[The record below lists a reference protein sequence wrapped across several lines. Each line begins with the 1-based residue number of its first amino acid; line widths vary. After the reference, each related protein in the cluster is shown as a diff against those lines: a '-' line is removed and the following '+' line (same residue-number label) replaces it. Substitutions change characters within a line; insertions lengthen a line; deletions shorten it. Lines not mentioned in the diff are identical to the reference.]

1 MFSGALNEQPTY
13 DELVNIRLQLEQ
25 KVAGLEE
32 QLRKEVELRQLEEK
46 YKRLVESLSEEYIF
60 YSHDREGM
68 VTYVSPSITKILGYT
83 QEESMR
89 NYREFLTDHEMNQEA
104 LNRSQASL
112 KGLVQPPFM
121 NELYHI
127 DGSTRIFYNTE
138 LPIYDENGL
147 VTGVEGIAQNVTKKF
162 AAEEE
167 LRKQDE
173 ILKLLVDTIEEVFW
187 IHDLKA
193 DRLLFV
199 SEKYEQVFGR
209 TAKSL
214 YQNPGSF
221 LKSVHKDD
229 REHVRKA
236 YKRIGKG
243 HSLDLEYRIID
254 PAGKEKQIWT
264 RSFIIPDDRNK
275 PSLSIGTATDIT
287 QRKKSQQEKY
297 LLAAIVENVEDHAVI
312 KDTDLKVIAS
322 NPANTAAAGKKT
334 ADQLIGKTDL
344 EIYGDFDHVRQY
356 MEDDRKAMKLKH
368 GETLVNEQVFVY
380 PDGRKI
386 HSLVKK
392 FPVYDEKNKLIAVAS
407 ISRDISDYKNS
418 LEELYR
424 SEQKY
429 RLLIENQGEGI
440 GMVNPDDRFV
450 FVNPKAEEIFGME
463 PGKLVGRTVFDF
475 LSAENR
481 KFIREQTSLRKK
493 GAENTYEL
501 EIIRPDRE
509 KRQILVT
516 ATPQYEEGEFSG
528 TFAVFRDM
536 TGFKTQEMKSAKDK
550 FISIIAHDLKNP
562 LSSIQGFSDLLL
574 KDYASYD
581 PEEVLTFIKMIHGA
595 SRQAQ
600 NLLNN
605 LLDWSRSQT
614 GRIRFEPGDIDL
626 HKVVRDVCKLYKLNL
641 HEKNLHLHNR
651 VSAGTKVYGDPNMV
665 GTIIRNLVS
674 NAIKFTRP
682 KGRITISAKSA
693 RNETQILVSDN
704 GIGIPDELA
713 EKLFRI
719 DEQVI
724 RTGTANEEGTGL
736 GLILCMEFARKNN
749 GALTVSSKPG
759 KGSTFTLRLPR
770 QGPDRQAG

>member
-1 MFSGALNEQPTY
+1 MNGQPTY
-13 DELVNIRLQLEQ
+13 DELASIRVQLEQ
-25 KVAGLEE
+25 QIARLEE
-32 QLRKEVELRQLEEK
+32 QLKKEAELRQLEEK

-60 YSHDREGM
+60 YLHDSAGM
-68 VTYVSPSITKILGYT
+68 VTYVSPSITKILGYS

-104 LNRSQASL
+104 LNHSRASL

-121 NELYHI
+121 NELHHI

-138 LPIYDENGL
+138 LPIYDENGR
-147 VTGVEGIAQNVTKKF
+147 VKGVEGIAHDVTKKF

-187 IHDLKA
+187 IHDLKTNQ
-193 DRLLFV
+193 LLFI
-199 SEKYEQVFGR
+199 SSKYELVFGR
-209 TAKSL
+209 TAESL

-221 LKSVHKDD
+221 LKSVHKAD
-229 REHVRKA
+229 REYVKKV

-243 HSLDLEYRIID
+243 SGLDMEYRIID
-254 PAGKEKQIWT
+254 PSGNEKQIWT
-264 RSFIIPDDRNK
+264 RSFVIRDHRNK
-275 PSLSIGTATDIT
+275 ASLSIGTAQDIT
-287 QRKKSQQEKY
+287 QRKKSQREKD

-322 NPANTAAAGKKT
+322 NRANTSAAGKKT

-356 MEDDRKAMKLKH
+356 MDDDRKAMKLKH
-368 GETLVNEQVFVY
+368 GETLVNDQVFMY

-392 FPVYDEKNKLIAVAS
+392 FPIYDEQHKLIAVAS
-407 ISRDISDYKNS
+407 ISRDVTDYKNT

-429 RLLIENQGEGI
+429 RLLIDNQGEGI
-440 GMVNPDDRFV
+440 GMVDPDDRFI
-450 FVNPKAEEIFGME
+450 FVNPKAEEIFGMAA
-463 PGKLVGRTVFDF
+463 GKLVGKTVFDF
-475 LSAENR
+475 LSPKNR
-481 KFIREQTSLRKK
+481 KFIRDQTDLRKK
-493 GAENTYEL
+493 GAKNTYEL
-501 EIIRPDRE
+501 EIILPDKE

-536 TGFKTQEMKSAKDK
+536 TGWKSQETKSATDK

-562 LSSIQGFSDLLL
+562 LSSIMGFSDLLM
-574 KDYASYD
+574 KDYSSYD

-614 GRIRFEPGDIDL
+614 DRIKFEPTSIDL
-626 HKVVRDVCKLYKLNL
+626 CQVVESVFKLYKLNA
-641 HEKNLHLHNR
+641 HEKNLYMHNR
-651 VSAGTKVYGDPNMV
+651 LSKGTLAYGDQNMV
-665 GTIIRNLVS
+665 STIVRNLIS

-682 KGRITISAKSA
+682 KGKITVSAKTS
-693 RNETQILVSDN
+693 RNKTQIIVADT
-704 GIGIPDELA
+704 GIGIPEDLTG
-713 EKLFRI
+713 KLFRI
-719 DEQVI
+719 DEQVT

-736 GLILCMEFARKNN
+736 GLILCTEFARKN
-749 GALTVSSKPG
+749 GGTLRVSSKPE

-770 QGPDRQAG
+770 QDPGQ

>member
-1 MFSGALNEQPTY
+1 MNGQPTY
-13 DELVNIRLQLEQ
+13 DELASIRVQLEQ
-25 KVAGLEE
+25 QIARLEE
-32 QLRKEVELRQLEEK
+32 QLKKEAELRQLEEK

-60 YSHDREGM
+60 YLHDSAGM
-68 VTYVSPSITKILGYT
+68 VTYVSPSITKILGYS

-89 NYREFLTDHEMNQEA
+89 NYREFLTDHEMNQKA
-104 LNRSQASL
+104 LNHSRASL

-121 NELYHI
+121 NELHHI

-138 LPIYDENGL
+138 LPIYDENGR
-147 VTGVEGIAQNVTKKF
+147 VKGVEGIAHDVTKKF

-193 DRLLFV
+193 NQLLFI
-199 SEKYEQVFGR
+199 SSKYELVFGR
-209 TAKSL
+209 TAESL

-221 LKSVHKDD
+221 LKSVHKAD
-229 REHVRKA
+229 REYLKKA

-243 HSLDLEYRIID
+243 SGLDMEYRIID
-254 PAGKEKQIWT
+254 PSGNEKQIWT
-264 RSFIIPDDRNK
+264 RSFVIRDHRNK
-275 PSLSIGTATDIT
+275 PSLSIGTAQDIT
-287 QRKKSQQEKY
+287 QRKKSQRDKD

-312 KDTDLKVIAS
+312 KDTELKVIAS
-322 NPANTAAAGKKT
+322 NRANTSAAGKKT

-356 MEDDRKAMKLKH
+356 MDDDRKAMKLKH
-368 GETLVNEQVFVY
+368 GETLVNDQLFMY

-392 FPVYDEKNKLIAVAS
+392 FPIYDEQHKLIAVAA
-407 ISRDISDYKNS
+407 ISRDVTDYKNT

-429 RLLIENQGEGI
+429 RLLIDNQGEGI
-440 GMVNPDDRFV
+440 GMVDPDDRFI
-450 FVNPKAEEIFGME
+450 FVNPKAEEIFGMAA
-463 PGKLVGRTVFDF
+463 GKLVGKTVFDF
-475 LSAENR
+475 LSPKNR
-481 KFIREQTSLRKK
+481 KFIRDQTDLRKK
-493 GAENTYEL
+493 GAKNTYEL
-501 EIIRPDRE
+501 EIIRPDKE

-536 TGFKTQEMKSAKDK
+536 TGWKTLETKSTTDK

-562 LSSIQGFSDLLL
+562 LSSIMGFSDLLM
-574 KDYASYD
+574 KDYSSYD

-614 GRIRFEPGDIDL
+614 DRIKFEPTSIDL
-626 HKVVRDVCKLYKLNL
+626 CQVVESVFKLYKLNA
-641 HEKNLHLHNR
+641 HEKNLYMHNR
-651 VSAGTKVYGDPNMV
+651 LSKGTLAYGDQNMV
-665 GTIIRNLVS
+665 STIVRNLIS

-682 KGRITISAKSA
+682 KGRITVSAKTS
-693 RNETQILVSDN
+693 RNETQIIVADT
-704 GIGIPDELA
+704 GIGIPEDLTG
-713 EKLFRI
+713 KLFRI
-719 DEQVI
+719 DEQVT

-736 GLILCMEFARKNN
+736 GLILCTEFARKN
-749 GALTVSSKPG
+749 GGTLRVSSKPE

-770 QGPDRQAG
+770 QDPGQ

>member
-1 MFSGALNEQPTY
+1 LNGQPTY
-13 DELVNIRLQLEQ
+13 DELASIRLQLEQ
-25 KVAGLEE
+25 RIARLEE
-32 QLRKEVELRQLEEK
+32 QLKQEAELRQLEEK

-68 VTYVSPSITKILGYT
+68 VTYVSPSITKILGYS
-83 QEESMR
+83 QQESMR

-104 LNRSQASL
+104 LDRSRASL
-112 KGLVQPPFM
+112 RGLVQPPFM

-138 LPIYDENGL
+138 LPIYDENGR
-147 VTGVEGIAQNVTKKF
+147 VTGVEGIAHDVTKKY

-167 LRKQDE
+167 MRKQDE
-173 ILKLLVDTIEEVFW
+173 ILRLLVDTIEEVFW

-193 DRLLFV
+193 DQLLFI
-199 SEKYEQVFGR
+199 SSKYELVFGR
-209 TAKSL
+209 TTQSL

-221 LKSVHKDD
+221 LKSVHPED
-229 REHVRKA
+229 REYVKKA

-243 HSLDLEYRIID
+243 KGLDMEYRIID
-254 PAGKEKQIWT
+254 PSGNEKQIWT
-264 RSFIIPDDRNK
+264 RSFVIRDDRDK
-275 PSLSIGTATDIT
+275 PSLSIGTAQDIT
-287 QRKKSQQEKY
+287 QRKKSQQERD

-322 NPANTAAAGKKT
+322 NRANTAAAGKKS
-334 ADQLIGKTDL
+334 ADQLVGKTDL

-356 MEDDRKAMKLKH
+356 MEDDRKAMKLKQ
-368 GETLVNEQVFVY
+368 GETLVNDQVFVY

-407 ISRDISDYKNS
+407 ISRDVTDYKNT

-424 SEQKY
+424 SERKY
-429 RLLIENQGEGI
+429 RLLIDNQGEGI
-440 GMVNPDDRFV
+440 GMVNQDDQFI
-450 FVNPKAEEIFGME
+450 FVNPKAEEIFGVA
-463 PGKLVGRTVFDF
+463 PGKLVGKTVFDF
-475 LSAENR
+475 LSPENR
-481 KFIREQTSLRKK
+481 KFIRDQTELRKK

-501 EIIRPDRE
+501 EIIRPDKE

-536 TGFKTQEMKSAKDK
+536 TGWKSQETTSAKDK

-562 LSSIQGFSDLLL
+562 LSSITGFSDLLM
-574 KDYASYD
+574 KDYSAYD
-581 PEEVLTFIKMIHGA
+581 QEEVLTFVKMIHGA

-614 GRIRFEPGDIDL
+614 GRIGFEPTGIDVSQ
-626 HKVVRDVCKLYKLNL
+626 VVESVFKLYELNVR
-641 HEKNLHLHNR
+641 EKNLHVHNR
-651 VSAGTKVYGDPNMV
+651 VNRGTQVYGDQNMV
-665 GTIIRNLVS
+665 STIVRNLIS

-682 KGRITISAKSA
+682 KGRINVSAKSSRHA
-693 RNETQILVSDN
+693 IQILVADN
-704 GIGIPDELA
+704 GIGIPEDLA
-713 EKLFRI
+713 GKLFRI
-719 DEQVI
+719 DEQVT

-736 GLILCMEFARKNN
+736 GLILCMEFARKCN
-749 GALTVSSKPG
+749 GTLTVSSKPG

-770 QGPDRQAG
+770 HRPEG

>member
-1 MFSGALNEQPTY
+1 MNGQPTY
-13 DELVNIRLQLEQ
+13 DELASIRVQLEQ
-25 KVAGLEE
+25 HIARLEE
-32 QLRKEVELRQLEEK
+32 QLKQEAELRQLEEK
-46 YKRLVESLSEEYIF
+46 YKRLVERLSEEYIF
-60 YSHDREGM
+60 YSHDSAGM
-68 VTYVSPSITKILGYT
+68 VTYVSPSITKILGYS

-104 LNRSQASL
+104 LNRSRASL

-138 LPIYDENGL
+138 LPIHDENGR
-147 VTGVEGIAQNVTKKF
+147 VTGVEGIAHDVTKKF

-173 ILKLLVDTIEEVFW
+173 ILQLLVDTIEEVFW
-187 IHDLKA
+187 IHDLKS
-193 DRLLFV
+193 DQLLFI
-199 SEKYEQVFGR
+199 SSKYELVFGR
-209 TAKSL
+209 TAESL

-221 LKSVHKDD
+221 LKSVHPDD
-229 REHVRKA
+229 REYVKKA

-243 HSLDLEYRIID
+243 SGLDMEYRIID
-254 PAGKEKQIWT
+254 PSGNEKQIWT
-264 RSFIIPDDRNK
+264 RSFVIRDHRNK
-275 PSLSIGTATDIT
+275 PSLSIGTAQDIT
-287 QRKKSQQEKY
+287 QRKKSQREKD

-322 NPANTAAAGKKT
+322 NRANTTAAGKKT
-334 ADQLIGKTDL
+334 ANQLIGKTDL
-344 EIYGDFDHVRQY
+344 EIYGDLDHVRQY
-356 MEDDRKAMKLKH
+356 MDDDRKAMKLKH
-368 GETLVNEQVFVY
+368 GETLVNDQVFMY
-380 PDGRKI
+380 PNGRKI

-392 FPVYDEKNKLIAVAS
+392 FPIYDEQQKLIAVAS
-407 ISRDISDYKNS
+407 ISRDVTNYKNT

-440 GMVNPDDRFV
+440 GMVDPDDQFI
-450 FVNPKAEEIFGME
+450 FVNPKAEDIFGMAT
-463 PGKLVGRTVFDF
+463 GKLLGKKVFDF
-475 LSAENR
+475 LSPENR
-481 KFIREQTSLRKK
+481 KFIRDQTDQRKK

-501 EIIRPDRE
+501 EIIRPDKE

-516 ATPQYEEGEFSG
+516 ATPQYEDGEFSG

-536 TGFKTQEMKSAKDK
+536 TGWKTQETKSAKDK

-562 LSSIQGFSDLLL
+562 LSSIQGFSDLLM
-574 KDYASYD
+574 KDYSSYD
-581 PEEVLTFIKMIHGA
+581 PEEVLTFVKMIHGA

-614 GRIRFEPGDIDL
+614 DRIRFEPTGI
-626 HKVVRDVCKLYKLNL
+626 DVCQVVKSVFKLYKLNA
-641 HEKNLHLHNR
+641 HEKNLHVHNR
-651 VSAGTKVYGDPNMV
+651 VSEGTMVYGDQNMV
-665 GTIIRNLVS
+665 STIIRNLIS

-682 KGRITISAKSA
+682 KGKITVCTKSS
-693 RNETQILVSDN
+693 RNEIQILVEDN
-704 GIGIPDELA
+704 GIGIPEDLA

-719 DEQVI
+719 DEKVT

-736 GLILCMEFARKNN
+736 GLILSMEFARKN
-749 GALTVSSKPG
+749 GGTLRVSSKPG
-759 KGSTFTLRLPR
+759 KGSTFTLQLPR
-770 QGPDRQAG
+770 FRPEQ

>member
-1 MFSGALNEQPTY
+1 MNGQPTY
-13 DELVNIRLQLEQ
+13 DELASIRVQLEQ
-25 KVAGLEE
+25 QIARLEE
-32 QLRKEVELRQLEEK
+32 QLKKEAELRQLEEK

-60 YSHDREGM
+60 YLHDSAGM
-68 VTYVSPSITKILGYT
+68 VTYVSPSITKILGYS

-104 LNRSQASL
+104 LNHSRASL

-121 NELYHI
+121 NELHHI

-138 LPIYDENGL
+138 LPIYDENGR
-147 VTGVEGIAQNVTKKF
+147 VTGVEGIAHDVTKKF

-187 IHDLKA
+187 IHDLKTNQ
-193 DRLLFV
+193 LLFI
-199 SEKYEQVFGR
+199 SSKYELVFGR
-209 TAKSL
+209 TAESL
-214 YQNPGSF
+214 YRNPGSF
-221 LKSVHKDD
+221 LKSVHKND
-229 REHVRKA
+229 REYLKKA

-243 HSLDLEYRIID
+243 SGLDMEYRIID
-254 PAGKEKQIWT
+254 PSGNEKQIWT
-264 RSFIIPDDRNK
+264 RSFVIRDHRNK
-275 PSLSIGTATDIT
+275 PSLSIGTAQDIT
-287 QRKKSQQEKY
+287 QRKKSQHEKD

-312 KDTDLKVIAS
+312 KDTNLKVIAS
-322 NPANTAAAGKKT
+322 NRANTSAAGKKT

-356 MEDDRKAMKLKH
+356 MDDDRKAMKLKH
-368 GETLVNEQVFVY
+368 GETLVNDQVFMY

-392 FPVYDEKNKLIAVAS
+392 FPIYDEQHKLIAVAA
-407 ISRDISDYKNS
+407 ISRDVTDYKNT

-429 RLLIENQGEGI
+429 RLLIDNQGEGI
-440 GMVNPDDRFV
+440 GMVDPDDRFI
-450 FVNPKAEEIFGME
+450 FVNPKAEEIFGMAA
-463 PGKLVGRTVFDF
+463 GKLVGKTVFDF
-475 LSAENR
+475 LSPKNR
-481 KFIREQTSLRKK
+481 KFIRDQTDLRKK
-493 GAENTYEL
+493 GAKNTYEL
-501 EIIRPDRE
+501 EIIRPDKE

-536 TGFKTQEMKSAKDK
+536 TGWKSQETKSATDK

-562 LSSIQGFSDLLL
+562 LSSIMGFSDLLM
-574 KDYASYD
+574 KDYSSYD

-614 GRIRFEPGDIDL
+614 DRIKFEPTSIDL
-626 HKVVRDVCKLYKLNL
+626 CQVVESVFKLYKLNA
-641 HEKNLHLHNR
+641 HEKNLYMHNR
-651 VSAGTKVYGDPNMV
+651 LSKGTLAYGDQNMV
-665 GTIIRNLVS
+665 STIVRNLIS

-682 KGRITISAKSA
+682 KGRITVSAKTS
-693 RNETQILVSDN
+693 RNETQIIVADT
-704 GIGIPDELA
+704 GIGIPEDLTG
-713 EKLFRI
+713 KLFRI
-719 DEQVI
+719 DEQVT

-736 GLILCMEFARKNN
+736 GLILCTEFARKN
-749 GALTVSSKPG
+749 GGTLRVSSKPE

-770 QGPDRQAG
+770 QDPGQ

>member
-1 MFSGALNEQPTY
+1 MNGQPTY
-13 DELVNIRLQLEQ
+13 DELASIRVQLEQ
-25 KVAGLEE
+25 QIASLEE
-32 QLRKEVELRQLEEK
+32 KLKQEAEHRQLEEK

-60 YSHDREGM
+60 YSHDHAGM
-68 VTYVSPSITKILGYT
+68 VTYVSPSITKILGYS

-104 LNRSQASL
+104 LKHSKASL

-138 LPIYDENGL
+138 LPIYDENGK
-147 VTGVEGIAQNVTKKF
+147 VSGVEGIAHDVTKKF
-162 AAEEE
+162 TAEEE
-167 LRKQDE
+167 MRKQDE
-173 ILKLLVDTIEEVFW
+173 ILNLLVDTIEEVFW

-193 DRLLFV
+193 DQLLFV
-199 SEKYEQVFGR
+199 SKKYELVFGR
-209 TAKSL
+209 TTESL

-229 REHVRKA
+229 RDFVKKA
-236 YKRIGKG
+236 YKKIGKG
-243 HSLDLEYRIID
+243 RGLDIEYRIID
-254 PAGKEKQIWT
+254 PSGKKKHIWT
-264 RSFIIPDDRNK
+264 RSFVILDHRNK
-275 PSLSIGTATDIT
+275 PSLSIGTAQDIT
-287 QRKKSQQEKY
+287 QRKKSQREKD

-322 NPANTAAAGKKT
+322 NRANTAAAGKKS
-334 ADQLIGKTDL
+334 ANQLIGKTDI

-368 GETLVNEQVFVY
+368 GETLVNDQVFMF
-380 PDGRKI
+380 PDGKKI

-392 FPVYDEKNKLIAVAS
+392 FPIYDDQHKLIAVAS
-407 ISRDISDYKNS
+407 ISRDVTDYKNT

-424 SEQKY
+424 SEKKY
-429 RLLIENQGEGI
+429 RLLIDNQGEGI
-440 GMVNPDDRFV
+440 GMVDPDDKFI
-450 FVNPKAEEIFGME
+450 FVNPKAEEIFGMAQ
-463 PGKLVGRTVFDF
+463 GKLVGKKVFDF
-475 LSAENR
+475 LSSENR
-481 KFIREQTSLRKK
+481 KFIREQTNLRKQ

-501 EIIRPDRE
+501 EIIRPD
-509 KRQILVT
+509 KQKKQILVT

-536 TGFKTQEMKSAKDK
+536 TGWKTQDTKSATDK

-562 LSSIQGFSDLLL
+562 LSSIQGFSDLLI
-574 KDYASYD
+574 KDYSSYD
-581 PEEVLTFIKMIHGA
+581 PEEVLTFVKMIQGA

-614 GRIRFEPGDIDL
+614 DRIKFDPTGIDIFQ
-626 HKVVRDVCKLYKLNL
+626 VVASVNKLYELNA
-641 HEKNLHLHNR
+641 HEKNLELFNR
-651 VSAGTKVYGDPNMV
+651 VSRGSMVYGDQNMV
-665 GTIIRNLVS
+665 STIVRNLVS

-682 KGRITISAKSA
+682 KGKITISSKSS
-693 RNETQILVSDN
+693 RHEVQILVADN
-704 GIGIPDELA
+704 GIGMSEELI

-719 DEQVI
+719 DEQVT

-736 GLILCMEFARKNN
+736 GLILSMEFARKNS
-749 GALTVSSKPG
+749 GTLSVSSKPG
-759 KGSTFTLRLPR
+759 KGSTFSLALPR
-770 QGPDRQAG
+770 YRTDQ

>member
-1 MFSGALNEQPTY
+1 MNGQPTY
-13 DELVNIRLQLEQ
+13 DELASIRVQLEQ
-25 KVAGLEE
+25 QIARLEE
-32 QLRKEVELRQLEEK
+32 QLKKEAELRQLEEK

-60 YSHDREGM
+60 YLHDSAGM
-68 VTYVSPSITKILGYT
+68 VTYVSPSITKILGYS

-104 LNRSQASL
+104 LNHSRASL

-121 NELYHI
+121 NELHHI

-138 LPIYDENGL
+138 LPIYDENGR
-147 VTGVEGIAQNVTKKF
+147 VKGVEGIAHDVTKKF

-187 IHDLKA
+187 IHDLKTNQ
-193 DRLLFV
+193 LLFI
-199 SEKYEQVFGR
+199 SSKYELVFGR
-209 TAKSL
+209 TAESL
-214 YQNPGSF
+214 YRNPGSF
-221 LKSVHKDD
+221 LKSVHKND
-229 REHVRKA
+229 REYLKKA

-243 HSLDLEYRIID
+243 SGLDMEYRIID
-254 PAGKEKQIWT
+254 PSGNEKQIWT
-264 RSFIIPDDRNK
+264 RSFVIRDHRNK
-275 PSLSIGTATDIT
+275 ASLSIGTAQDIT
-287 QRKKSQQEKY
+287 QRKKSQREKD

-322 NPANTAAAGKKT
+322 NRANTSAAGKKT

-356 MEDDRKAMKLKH
+356 MDDDRKAMKLKH
-368 GETLVNEQVFVY
+368 GETLVNDQVFMY

-392 FPVYDEKNKLIAVAS
+392 FPIYDEQHKLIAVAA
-407 ISRDISDYKNS
+407 ISRDVTDYKNT

-429 RLLIENQGEGI
+429 RLLIDNQGEGI
-440 GMVNPDDRFV
+440 GMVDPDDRFI
-450 FVNPKAEEIFGME
+450 FVNPKAEEIFGMAA
-463 PGKLVGRTVFDF
+463 GKLVGKKVFDF
-475 LSAENR
+475 LSPKNR
-481 KFIREQTSLRKK
+481 KFIRDQTDLRKK
-493 GAENTYEL
+493 GAKNTYEL
-501 EIIRPDRE
+501 EIIRPDKE

-536 TGFKTQEMKSAKDK
+536 TGWKTLETKSATDK

-562 LSSIQGFSDLLL
+562 LSSIMGFSDLLM
-574 KDYASYD
+574 KDYSSYD

-614 GRIRFEPGDIDL
+614 DRIKFEPTSIDL
-626 HKVVRDVCKLYKLNL
+626 CQVVESVFKLYKLNA
-641 HEKNLHLHNR
+641 HEKNLYMHNR
-651 VSAGTKVYGDPNMV
+651 LSKGTLAYGDQNMV
-665 GTIIRNLVS
+665 STIVRNLIS

-682 KGRITISAKSA
+682 KGRITVSAKTS
-693 RNETQILVSDN
+693 RNETQIIVADT
-704 GIGIPDELA
+704 GIGIPEDLTG
-713 EKLFRI
+713 KLFRI
-719 DEQVI
+719 DEQVT

-736 GLILCMEFARKNN
+736 GLILCTEFARKN
-749 GALTVSSKPG
+749 GGTLRVSSKPE

-770 QGPDRQAG
+770 QDPGQ

>member
-1 MFSGALNEQPTY
+1 MNGQPTY
-13 DELVNIRLQLEQ
+13 DELASIRVQLEQ
-25 KVAGLEE
+25 QIARLEE
-32 QLRKEVELRQLEEK
+32 QLKKEAELRQLEEK

-60 YSHDREGM
+60 YLHDSAGM
-68 VTYVSPSITKILGYT
+68 VTYVSPSITKILGYS

-104 LNRSQASL
+104 LNHSRASL

-121 NELYHI
+121 NELHHI

-138 LPIYDENGL
+138 LPIYDENGR
-147 VTGVEGIAQNVTKKF
+147 VKGVEGIAHDVTKKF

-187 IHDLKA
+187 IHDLKTNQ
-193 DRLLFV
+193 LLFI
-199 SEKYEQVFGR
+199 SSKYELVFGR
-209 TAKSL
+209 TAESL
-214 YQNPGSF
+214 YRNPGSF
-221 LKSVHKDD
+221 LKSVHKND
-229 REHVRKA
+229 REYLKKA

-243 HSLDLEYRIID
+243 SGLDMEYRIID
-254 PAGKEKQIWT
+254 PSGNEKQIWT
-264 RSFIIPDDRNK
+264 RSFVIRDHRNK
-275 PSLSIGTATDIT
+275 PSLSIGTAQDIT
-287 QRKKSQQEKY
+287 QRKKSQHEKD

-312 KDTDLKVIAS
+312 KDTNLKVIAS
-322 NPANTAAAGKKT
+322 NRANTSAAGKKT

-356 MEDDRKAMKLKH
+356 MDDDRKAMKLKH
-368 GETLVNEQVFVY
+368 GETLVNDQVFMY

-392 FPVYDEKNKLIAVAS
+392 FPIYDEQHKLIAVAS
-407 ISRDISDYKNS
+407 ISRDVTDYKNT

-429 RLLIENQGEGI
+429 RLLIDNQGEGI
-440 GMVNPDDRFV
+440 GMVDPDDRFI
-450 FVNPKAEEIFGME
+450 FVNPKAEEIFGMAA
-463 PGKLVGRTVFDF
+463 GKLVGKKVFDF
-475 LSAENR
+475 LSPKNR
-481 KFIREQTSLRKK
+481 KFIRDQTDLRKK
-493 GAENTYEL
+493 GAKNTYEL
-501 EIIRPDRE
+501 EIIRPDKE

-536 TGFKTQEMKSAKDK
+536 TGWKSQETKSATDK

-562 LSSIQGFSDLLL
+562 LSSIMGFSDLLM
-574 KDYASYD
+574 KDYSSYD

-614 GRIRFEPGDIDL
+614 DRIKFEPTSIDL
-626 HKVVRDVCKLYKLNL
+626 CQVVESVFKLYKLNA
-641 HEKNLHLHNR
+641 HEKNLYMHNR
-651 VSAGTKVYGDPNMV
+651 LSKGTLAYGDQNMV
-665 GTIIRNLVS
+665 STIVRNLIS

-682 KGRITISAKSA
+682 KGRITVSAKTS
-693 RNETQILVSDN
+693 RNETQIIVADT
-704 GIGIPDELA
+704 GIGIPEDLTG
-713 EKLFRI
+713 KLFRI
-719 DEQVI
+719 DEQVT

-736 GLILCMEFARKNN
+736 GLILCTEFARKN
-749 GALTVSSKPG
+749 GGTLRVSSKPE

-770 QGPDRQAG
+770 QDPGQ

>member
-1 MFSGALNEQPTY
+1 LNEQPTY
-13 DELVNIRLQLEQ
+13 DELASIRVQLEQ
-25 KVAGLEE
+25 QVARLEE
-32 QLRKEVELRQLEEK
+32 QLKQEAELRQLEEK

-60 YSHDREGM
+60 YSHDLTGM
-68 VTYVSPSITKILGYT
+68 VTYVSPSINKILGYS
-83 QEESMR
+83 QEEAMR
-89 NYREFLTDHEMNQEA
+89 NYKEFLTDHEMNLEA
-104 LNRSQASL
+104 LNHSQASL

-138 LPIYDENGL
+138 LPIHDENGK
-147 VTGVEGIAQNVTKKF
+147 VNGVEGIAHDITKKF

-173 ILKLLVDTIEEVFW
+173 TLQLLVDTIEEVFW
-187 IHDLKA
+187 IFDLKA
-193 DRLLFV
+193 NQLLFI
-199 SEKYEQVFGR
+199 SPKYELVFGR
-209 TAKSL
+209 SVESL

-229 REHVRKA
+229 REYLKKA
-236 YKRIGKG
+236 YKRVAKG
-243 HSLDLEYRIID
+243 SGLDLEYRIIGPSGD
-254 PAGKEKQIWT
+254 EKQIWT
-264 RSFIIPDDRNK
+264 RSFVIRDHRNK
-275 PSLSIGTATDIT
+275 PSLSIGTAQDIT
-287 QRKKSQQEKY
+287 QRKKSQHEKD

-312 KDTDLKVIAS
+312 KDTNLKVIAS
-322 NPANTAAAGKKT
+322 NKANTAAAGKKS

-356 MEDDRKAMKLKH
+356 MDDDRKAMKLKH
-368 GETLVNEQVFVY
+368 GETLVNDQVFMY

-392 FPVYDEKNKLIAVAS
+392 FPIYDEQHKLIAVAA
-407 ISRDISDYKNS
+407 ISRDVTDYKNT

-424 SEQKY
+424 SEQNY
-429 RLLIENQGEGI
+429 RLLIDNQGEGI
-440 GMVNPDDRFV
+440 GMVDPDDQFI
-450 FVNPKAEEIFGME
+450 FVNPKAEEIFGM
-463 PGKLVGRTVFDF
+463 PAGKLVGKTVFDF
-475 LSAENR
+475 LSPKNR
-481 KFIREQTSLRKK
+481 EFIREQTDLRKQ
-493 GAENTYEL
+493 GEENSYEL
-501 EIIRPDRE
+501 EIIRPDKE

-536 TGFKTQEMKSAKDK
+536 TGWKTQETKSATNK

-562 LSSIQGFSDLLL
+562 LSSITGFSDLLL

-581 PEEVLTFIKMIHGA
+581 TEEVLTFVTMIHGA

-614 GRIRFEPGDIDL
+614 DQIKFEPTGIDVNQ
-626 HKVVRDVCKLYKLNL
+626 VVNAVFKLYKLNAF
-641 HEKNLHLHNR
+641 EKNLHLLNR
-651 VSAGTKVYGDPNMV
+651 VSPGTMVYADQNMV
-665 GTIIRNLVS
+665 STIVRNLIS
-674 NAIKFTRP
+674 NAIKFTSP
-682 KGRITISAKSA
+682 KGKITISTKSS
-693 RNETQILVSDN
+693 RNGIQILVADN
-704 GIGIPDELA
+704 GIGISGELA

-724 RTGTANEEGTGL
+724 RTGTANEDGTGL
-736 GLILCMEFARKNN
+736 GLILSMEFARKN
-749 GALTVSSKPG
+749 GGTITVSSKPG
-759 KGSTFTLRLPR
+759 KGSTFTLELPR
-770 QGPDRQAG
+770 FGPDQ

>member
-1 MFSGALNEQPTY
+1 MNGQPTY
-13 DELVNIRLQLEQ
+13 DELASIRVQLEQ
-25 KVAGLEE
+25 QIARLEE
-32 QLRKEVELRQLEEK
+32 QLKKEAELRQLEEK

-60 YSHDREGM
+60 YLHDSAGM
-68 VTYVSPSITKILGYT
+68 VTYVSPSITKILGYS

-104 LNRSQASL
+104 LNHSRASL

-138 LPIYDENGL
+138 LPIYDENGRA
-147 VTGVEGIAQNVTKKF
+147 TGVEGIAHDVTKKF

-187 IHDLKA
+187 IHDLKTNQ
-193 DRLLFV
+193 LLFI
-199 SEKYEQVFGR
+199 SSKYELVFGR
-209 TAKSL
+209 TAESL

-221 LKSVHKDD
+221 LKSVHKAD
-229 REHVRKA
+229 REYVKKV

-243 HSLDLEYRIID
+243 SGLDMEYRIID
-254 PAGKEKQIWT
+254 PSGNEKQIWT
-264 RSFIIPDDRNK
+264 RSFVIRDHRNK
-275 PSLSIGTATDIT
+275 PSLSIGTAQDIT
-287 QRKKSQQEKY
+287 QRKKSQREKD

-322 NPANTAAAGKKT
+322 NRANTSAAGKKT

-356 MEDDRKAMKLKH
+356 MDDDRKAMKLKH
-368 GETLVNEQVFVY
+368 GETLVNDQVFMY

-392 FPVYDEKNKLIAVAS
+392 FPIYDEQHKLIAVAA
-407 ISRDISDYKNS
+407 ISRDVTDYKNT

-429 RLLIENQGEGI
+429 RLLIDNQGEGI
-440 GMVNPDDRFV
+440 GMVDPDDRFI
-450 FVNPKAEEIFGME
+450 FVNPKAEEIFGMAA
-463 PGKLVGRTVFDF
+463 GKLVGKTVFDF
-475 LSAENR
+475 LSPKNR
-481 KFIREQTSLRKK
+481 KFIRDQTDLRKK
-493 GAENTYEL
+493 GAKNTYEL
-501 EIIRPDRE
+501 EIIRPDKE

-536 TGFKTQEMKSAKDK
+536 TGWKTLETKSATDK

-562 LSSIQGFSDLLL
+562 LSSIMGFSDLLM
-574 KDYASYD
+574 KDYSSYD

-614 GRIRFEPGDIDL
+614 DRIKFEPTSIDL
-626 HKVVRDVCKLYKLNL
+626 CQVVESVFKLYKLNA
-641 HEKNLHLHNR
+641 HEKNLYMHNR
-651 VSAGTKVYGDPNMV
+651 LSKGTLAYGDQNMV
-665 GTIIRNLVS
+665 STIVRNLIS

-682 KGRITISAKSA
+682 KGRITVSAKTS
-693 RNETQILVSDN
+693 RNKTQIIVADT
-704 GIGIPDELA
+704 GIGIPEDLTG
-713 EKLFRI
+713 KLFRI
-719 DEQVI
+719 DEQVT

-736 GLILCMEFARKNN
+736 GLILCTEFARKN
-749 GALTVSSKPG
+749 GGTLRVSSKPE

-770 QGPDRQAG
+770 QDPGQ

>member
-1 MFSGALNEQPTY
+1 MNGQPTY
-13 DELVNIRLQLEQ
+13 DELASIRVQLEQ
-25 KVAGLEE
+25 QIARLEE
-32 QLRKEVELRQLEEK
+32 QLKKEAELRQLEEK

-60 YSHDREGM
+60 YLHDSAGM
-68 VTYVSPSITKILGYT
+68 VTYVSPSITKILGYS

-89 NYREFLTDHEMNQEA
+89 NYREFLTDHEMNQKA
-104 LNRSQASL
+104 LNHSRASL

-121 NELYHI
+121 NELHHI

-138 LPIYDENGL
+138 LPIYDENGR
-147 VTGVEGIAQNVTKKF
+147 VKGVEGIAHDVTKKF

-193 DRLLFV
+193 NQLLFI
-199 SEKYEQVFGR
+199 SSKYELVFGR
-209 TAKSL
+209 TAESL

-221 LKSVHKDD
+221 LKSVHKAD
-229 REHVRKA
+229 REYLKKA

-243 HSLDLEYRIID
+243 SGLDMEYRIID
-254 PAGKEKQIWT
+254 PSGNEKQIWT
-264 RSFIIPDDRNK
+264 RSFVIRDHRNK
-275 PSLSIGTATDIT
+275 PSLSIGTAQDIT
-287 QRKKSQQEKY
+287 QRKKSQRDKD

-312 KDTDLKVIAS
+312 KDTELKVIAS
-322 NPANTAAAGKKT
+322 NRANTSAAGKKT

-356 MEDDRKAMKLKH
+356 MDDDRKAMKLKH
-368 GETLVNEQVFVY
+368 GETLVNDQLFMY

-392 FPVYDEKNKLIAVAS
+392 FPIYDEQHKLIAVAA
-407 ISRDISDYKNS
+407 ISRDVTDYKNT

-429 RLLIENQGEGI
+429 RLLIDNQGEGI
-440 GMVNPDDRFV
+440 GMVDPDDRFI
-450 FVNPKAEEIFGME
+450 FVNPKAEEIFGMAA
-463 PGKLVGRTVFDF
+463 GKLVGKTVFDF
-475 LSAENR
+475 LSPKNR
-481 KFIREQTSLRKK
+481 KFIRDQTDLRKK
-493 GAENTYEL
+493 GAKNTYEL
-501 EIIRPDRE
+501 EIILPDKE

-536 TGFKTQEMKSAKDK
+536 TGWKTLETKSTTDK

-562 LSSIQGFSDLLL
+562 LSSIMGFSDLLM
-574 KDYASYD
+574 KDYSSYD

-614 GRIRFEPGDIDL
+614 DRIKFEPTSIDL
-626 HKVVRDVCKLYKLNL
+626 CQVVESVFKLYKLNA
-641 HEKNLHLHNR
+641 HEKNLYMHNR
-651 VSAGTKVYGDPNMV
+651 LSKGTLAYGDQNMV
-665 GTIIRNLVS
+665 STIVRNLIS

-682 KGRITISAKSA
+682 KGRITVSAKTS
-693 RNETQILVSDN
+693 RNETQIIVADT
-704 GIGIPDELA
+704 GIGIPEDLTG
-713 EKLFRI
+713 KLFRI
-719 DEQVI
+719 DEQVT

-736 GLILCMEFARKNN
+736 GLILCTEFARKN
-749 GALTVSSKPG
+749 GGTLRVSSKPE

-770 QGPDRQAG
+770 QDPGQ

>member
-1 MFSGALNEQPTY
+1 MNGQPTY
-13 DELVNIRLQLEQ
+13 DELASIRVQLEQ
-25 KVAGLEE
+25 QIARLEE
-32 QLRKEVELRQLEEK
+32 QLKKEAELRQLEEK

-60 YSHDREGM
+60 YLHDSAGM
-68 VTYVSPSITKILGYT
+68 VTYVSPSITKILGYS

-89 NYREFLTDHEMNQEA
+89 NYREFLTDHEMNQKA
-104 LNRSQASL
+104 LNHSRASL

-121 NELYHI
+121 NELHHI

-138 LPIYDENGL
+138 LPIYDENGR
-147 VTGVEGIAQNVTKKF
+147 VTGVEGIAHDVTKKF

-187 IHDLKA
+187 IHDLKTNQ
-193 DRLLFV
+193 LLFI
-199 SEKYEQVFGR
+199 SSKYELVFGR
-209 TAKSL
+209 TAESL
-214 YQNPGSF
+214 YRNPGSF
-221 LKSVHKDD
+221 LKSVHKND
-229 REHVRKA
+229 REYLKKA

-243 HSLDLEYRIID
+243 SGLDMEYRIID
-254 PAGKEKQIWT
+254 PSGNEKQIWT
-264 RSFIIPDDRNK
+264 RSFVIRDHRNK
-275 PSLSIGTATDIT
+275 ASLSIGTAQDIT
-287 QRKKSQQEKY
+287 QRKKSQREKD

-312 KDTDLKVIAS
+312 KDTNLKVIAS
-322 NPANTAAAGKKT
+322 NRANTSAAGKKT

-356 MEDDRKAMKLKH
+356 MDDDRKAMKLKH
-368 GETLVNEQVFVY
+368 GETLVNDQVFMY

-392 FPVYDEKNKLIAVAS
+392 YPIYDEQHKLIAVAA
-407 ISRDISDYKNS
+407 ISRDVTDYKNT

-429 RLLIENQGEGI
+429 RLLIDNQGEGI
-440 GMVNPDDRFV
+440 GMVDPDDRFI
-450 FVNPKAEEIFGME
+450 FVNPKAEEIFGMAA
-463 PGKLVGRTVFDF
+463 GKLVGKTVFDF
-475 LSAENR
+475 LSPKNR
-481 KFIREQTSLRKK
+481 KFIRDQTDLRKK
-493 GAENTYEL
+493 GAKNTYEL
-501 EIIRPDRE
+501 EIIRPDKE

-536 TGFKTQEMKSAKDK
+536 TGWKTLETKSATDK

-562 LSSIQGFSDLLL
+562 LSSIMGFSDLLM
-574 KDYASYD
+574 KDYSSYD

-614 GRIRFEPGDIDL
+614 DRIKFEPTSIDL
-626 HKVVRDVCKLYKLNL
+626 CQVVESVFKLYKLNA
-641 HEKNLHLHNR
+641 HEKNLYMHNR
-651 VSAGTKVYGDPNMV
+651 LSKGTLAYGDQNMV
-665 GTIIRNLVS
+665 STIVRNLIS

-682 KGRITISAKSA
+682 KGRITVSAKTS
-693 RNETQILVSDN
+693 RNETQIIVADT
-704 GIGIPDELA
+704 GIGIPEDLTG
-713 EKLFRI
+713 KLFRI
-719 DEQVI
+719 DEQVT

-736 GLILCMEFARKNN
+736 GLILCTEFARKN
-749 GALTVSSKPG
+749 GGTLRVSSKPE

-770 QGPDRQAG
+770 QDPGQ

>member
-1 MFSGALNEQPTY
+1 LNDQPTY
-13 DELVNIRLQLEQ
+13 DELASIIVQLEQ
-25 KVAGLEE
+25 QIARLEE
-32 QLRKEVELRQLEEK
+32 QLKQETELRQLEEK

-60 YSHDREGM
+60 YSHDSAGM
-68 VTYVSPSITKILGYT
+68 VTYVSPSITKILGYS

-89 NYREFLTDHEMNQEA
+89 NYREFLTDHEMNEKA
-104 LNRSQASL
+104 LNHSRASL

-138 LPIYDENGL
+138 LPIYDENGRA
-147 VTGVEGIAQNVTKKF
+147 TGVEGIAHDVTKKF

-187 IHDLKA
+187 THDLKA
-193 DRLLFV
+193 DQLLFI
-199 SEKYEQVFGR
+199 SSKYELVFGR
-209 TAKSL
+209 TAESL

-221 LKSVHKDD
+221 LKSVHQDD
-229 REHVRKA
+229 RDYVKKA
-236 YKRIGKG
+236 YKKIEKG
-243 HSLDLEYRIID
+243 CGLDLEYRIID
-254 PAGKEKQIWT
+254 PSGNEKQIWV
-264 RSFIIPDDRNK
+264 RSFVIRDDRNK
-275 PSLSIGTATDIT
+275 PSLSIGTAQDIT
-287 QRKKSQQEKY
+287 QRKKSQHEKD

-312 KDTDLKVIAS
+312 KDTDMKVIAS
-322 NPANTAAAGKKT
+322 NRANTAAAGKKT

-356 MEDDRKAMKLKH
+356 MEDDRKAMQLKH
-368 GETLVNEQVFVY
+368 GETLVTEQVFVY

-392 FPVYDEKNKLIAVAS
+392 FPIYDEQNKLLAVAS
-407 ISRDISDYKNS
+407 ISRDITDYKNT

-429 RLLIENQGEGI
+429 RLLIDNQGEGI
-440 GMVNPDDRFV
+440 GMVDPEDQFI
-450 FVNPKAEEIFGME
+450 FVNPKAEEIFGM
-463 PGKLVGRTVFDF
+463 PAGKLVGKTVFDF
-475 LSAENR
+475 LSPENR
-481 KFIREQTSLRKK
+481 KFIRDQTDLRKK

-501 EIIRPDRE
+501 EIILPDKE

-516 ATPQYEEGEFSG
+516 ATPQYVDGEFSG

-536 TGFKTQEMKSAKDK
+536 TGWETQESKSARDK

-574 KDYASYD
+574 KDYSSYD
-581 PEEVLTFIKMIHGA
+581 QEEVLTFVKMIHGA

-614 GRIRFEPGDIDL
+614 DRIRFEPTGIDVC
-626 HKVVRDVCKLYKLNL
+626 KVVKSVFKLYKLNA
-641 HEKNLHLHNR
+641 HEKNLHLHNH
-651 VSAGTKVYGDPNMV
+651 VSQGTMVYGDQIMV
-665 GTIIRNLVS
+665 STILRNLIS

-682 KGRITISAKSA
+682 KGKITVSTKSS
-693 RNETQILVSDN
+693 RNKIQILVTDN
-704 GIGIPDELA
+704 GIGIPEDLA

-736 GLILCMEFARKNN
+736 GLILSMEFARKNS
-749 GALTVSSKPG
+749 GTLTASSKPG
-759 KGSTFTLRLPR
+759 KGSIFTLELPR
-770 QGPDRQAG
+770 YRPDQ

>member
-1 MFSGALNEQPTY
+1 MNGQPTY
-13 DELVNIRLQLEQ
+13 DELASIRVQLEQ
-25 KVAGLEE
+25 QIARLEE
-32 QLRKEVELRQLEEK
+32 QLKKEAELRQLEEK

-60 YSHDREGM
+60 YLHDSAGM
-68 VTYVSPSITKILGYT
+68 VTYVSPSITKILGYS

-89 NYREFLTDHEMNQEA
+89 NYREFLTDHEMNQKA
-104 LNRSQASL
+104 LNHSRASL

-121 NELYHI
+121 NELHHI

-138 LPIYDENGL
+138 LPIYDENGR
-147 VTGVEGIAQNVTKKF
+147 VTGVEGIAHDVTKKF

-187 IHDLKA
+187 IHDLKTNQ
-193 DRLLFV
+193 LLFI
-199 SEKYEQVFGR
+199 SSKYELVFGR
-209 TAKSL
+209 TAESL
-214 YQNPGSF
+214 YRNPGSF
-221 LKSVHKDD
+221 LKSVHKND
-229 REHVRKA
+229 REYLKKA

-243 HSLDLEYRIID
+243 SGLDMEYRIID
-254 PAGKEKQIWT
+254 PSGNEKQIWT
-264 RSFIIPDDRNK
+264 RSFVIRDHRNK
-275 PSLSIGTATDIT
+275 ASLSIGTAQDIT
-287 QRKKSQQEKY
+287 QRKKSQREKD

-322 NPANTAAAGKKT
+322 NRANTSAAGKKT

-356 MEDDRKAMKLKH
+356 MDDDRKAMKLKH
-368 GETLVNEQVFVY
+368 GETLVNDQVFMY

-392 FPVYDEKNKLIAVAS
+392 FPIYDEQHKLIAVAA
-407 ISRDISDYKNS
+407 ISRDVTDYKNT

-429 RLLIENQGEGI
+429 RLLIDNQGEGI
-440 GMVNPDDRFV
+440 GMVDPDDRFI
-450 FVNPKAEEIFGME
+450 FVNPKAEEIFGMAA
-463 PGKLVGRTVFDF
+463 GKLVGKTVFDF
-475 LSAENR
+475 LSPKNR
-481 KFIREQTSLRKK
+481 KFIRDQTDLRKK
-493 GAENTYEL
+493 GAKNTYEL
-501 EIIRPDRE
+501 EIIRPDKE

-536 TGFKTQEMKSAKDK
+536 TGWKTLETKSATDK

-562 LSSIQGFSDLLL
+562 LSSIMGFSDLLM
-574 KDYASYD
+574 KDYSSYD

-614 GRIRFEPGDIDL
+614 DRIKFEPTSIDL
-626 HKVVRDVCKLYKLNL
+626 CQVVESVFKLYKLNA
-641 HEKNLHLHNR
+641 HEKNLYMHNR
-651 VSAGTKVYGDPNMV
+651 LSKGTLAYGDQNMV
-665 GTIIRNLVS
+665 STIVRNLIS

-682 KGRITISAKSA
+682 KGKITVSAKTS
-693 RNETQILVSDN
+693 RNKTQIIVADT
-704 GIGIPDELA
+704 GIGIPEDLTG
-713 EKLFRI
+713 KLFRI
-719 DEQVI
+719 DEQVT

-736 GLILCMEFARKNN
+736 GLILCTEFARKN
-749 GALTVSSKPG
+749 GGTLRVSSKPE

-770 QGPDRQAG
+770 QDPGQ

>member
-1 MFSGALNEQPTY
+1 MNGQPTY
-13 DELVNIRLQLEQ
+13 DELASIRVQLEQ
-25 KVAGLEE
+25 QIARLEE
-32 QLRKEVELRQLEEK
+32 QLKKEAELRQLEEK

-60 YSHDREGM
+60 YLHDSAGM
-68 VTYVSPSITKILGYT
+68 VTYVSPSITKILGYS

-104 LNRSQASL
+104 LNHSRASL

-121 NELYHI
+121 NELHHI

-138 LPIYDENGL
+138 LPIYDENGR
-147 VTGVEGIAQNVTKKF
+147 VTGVEGIAHDVTKKF

-187 IHDLKA
+187 IHDLKTNQ
-193 DRLLFV
+193 LLFI
-199 SEKYEQVFGR
+199 SSKYELVFGR
-209 TAKSL
+209 TAESL
-214 YQNPGSF
+214 YRNPGSF
-221 LKSVHKDD
+221 LKSVHKND
-229 REHVRKA
+229 REYLKKA

-243 HSLDLEYRIID
+243 SGLDMEYRIID
-254 PAGKEKQIWT
+254 PSGNEKQIWT
-264 RSFIIPDDRNK
+264 RSFVIRDHRNK
-275 PSLSIGTATDIT
+275 ASLSIGTAQDIT
-287 QRKKSQQEKY
+287 QRKKSQREKD

-322 NPANTAAAGKKT
+322 NRANTSAAGKKT

-356 MEDDRKAMKLKH
+356 MDDDRKAMKLKH
-368 GETLVNEQVFVY
+368 GETLVNDQVFMY

-392 FPVYDEKNKLIAVAS
+392 FPIYDEQHKLIAVAS
-407 ISRDISDYKNS
+407 ISRDVTDYKNT

-429 RLLIENQGEGI
+429 RLLIDNQGEGI
-440 GMVNPDDRFV
+440 GMVDPDDRFI
-450 FVNPKAEEIFGME
+450 FVNPKAEEIFGMAA
-463 PGKLVGRTVFDF
+463 GKLVGKTVFDF
-475 LSAENR
+475 LSPKNR
-481 KFIREQTSLRKK
+481 KFIRDQTDLRKK
-493 GAENTYEL
+493 GAKNTYEL
-501 EIIRPDRE
+501 EIIRPDKE

-536 TGFKTQEMKSAKDK
+536 TGWKTLETKSATDK
-550 FISIIAHDLKNP
+550 FISIIAHDLKIP
-562 LSSIQGFSDLLL
+562 LSSIMGFSDLLM
-574 KDYASYD
+574 KDYSSYD
-581 PEEVLTFIKMIHGA
+581 PEEVLTLIKMIHGA

-614 GRIRFEPGDIDL
+614 DRIKFEPTSIDL
-626 HKVVRDVCKLYKLNL
+626 YQVVESVFKLYKLNA
-641 HEKNLHLHNR
+641 HEKNLYMHNR
-651 VSAGTKVYGDPNMV
+651 LSKGTLAYGDQNMV
-665 GTIIRNLVS
+665 STIVRNLIS

-682 KGRITISAKSA
+682 KGRITVSAKTS
-693 RNETQILVSDN
+693 RNETQIIVADT
-704 GIGIPDELA
+704 GIGIPEDLTG
-713 EKLFRI
+713 KLFRI
-719 DEQVI
+719 DEQVT

-736 GLILCMEFARKNN
+736 GLILCTEFARKN
-749 GALTVSSKPG
+749 GGTLRVSSKPE

-770 QGPDRQAG
+770 QDPGQ